1 MGDWKQLGNGFLL
14 GILSVGLVLGGFSL
28 AMAEDGRIP
37 ALAPQASPTR
47 LAETAFPTLE
57 LLQPPN
63 DLTQALEA
71 AFTATETSTLPP
83 PPTTCLPPAG
93 WIAISVQPY
102 DTLGSLAQFYRVA
115 ELRLQQAN
123 CLVSNE
129 LAAGSIL
136 YVPPLPAN
144 PTIACGPPFGWIIY
158 IVQPGDSLFRI
169 GALYRVSISQ
179 LQQANCLGVSS
190 NIYSGQ
196 KLYVP
201 NVLTSTA
208 TFTPLTPATS
218 TPTASP
224 FTLTPS
230 LTAGPSLSP
239 TSVITATETPLL
251 TETASPGASSPTP
264 ENTFTA
270 TATPPAPSPTP

>member
-14 GILSVGLVLGGFSL
+14 GILSIGLVLGGFAL

-37 ALAPQASPTR
+37 VLAPPASPTFV
-47 LAETAFPTLE
+47 LGTAFPTLE
-57 LLQPPN
+57 LLQPQN
-63 DLTQALEA
+63 DLTQAIEA
-71 AFTATETSTLPP
+71 TFTATGTNTMPP

-93 WIAISVQPY
+93 WIAISIQPY
-102 DTLGSLAQFYRVA
+102 DTLGSIAQFYRVD

-136 YVPPLPAN
+136 YVPPLSAN
-144 PTIACGPPFGWIIY
+144 PTIACGAPLGWIIY
-158 IVQPGDSLFRI
+158 IVQPGDTLFRI
-169 GALYRVSISQ
+169 GTLYRVAISQ

-190 NIYSGQ
+190 TIYTGQ

-208 TFTPLTPATS
+208 TFTPLTPVTL

-224 FTLTPS
+224 FTITPS
-230 LTAGPSLSP
+230 LTADATLSP
-239 TSVITATETPLL
+239 TSVITATPVL
-251 TETASPGASSPTP
+251 TETASPGVSSPTP
-264 ENTFTA
+264 ENTYAA
-270 TATPPAPSPTP
+270 TATPPPPTP